1 MNSGKVLLG
10 FIVGVAVGAVLGV
23 LFAPAKGSVTRKR
36 ITRKGTEYAEDV
48 KEKFNEY
55 IDALTEE
62 YDTVKEGTMNWVDKG
77 KEKAASVA
85 EAIHAKW
92 EKIDQCQVS
101 PMHNYESCLLFF
113 EHVLRAHPDLRRNIY
128 TTPF

>member
-85 EAIHAKW
+85 EAIHAK
-92 EKIDQCQVS
+92 
-101 PMHNYESCLLFF
+101 
-113 EHVLRAHPDLRRNIY
+113 
-128 TTPF
+128 